1 MSTNCCHHQATQST
15 SFQQVCASEIKINFE
30 TLTGFTCS
38 AVYDT
43 ATSTTLPPV
52 SSPSPV
58 DGGTPTPIVQEC
70 TTISVLPQVP
80 PSADATALPISTP
93 PDVVK
98 VPISLPIIIV
108 SEDPYKKFSDIYA
121 APNALLPSRTDIGD
135 YGFTSPR
142 TGFGVVAPM
151 KRRAPALA
159 STTSFF
165 NNAPASASPRRLR
178 HAPVLDYHR
187 GRRARPLPFPSRSQ
201 PTPASTPCHPRIWTT
216 TTILRL
222 ILLTT
227 RIDVATT
234 PTVFS
239 SPFRTTSSA
248 FRTTRASA
256 TFIVVRM
263 PF

>member
-1 MSTNCCHHQATQST
+1 MLSCVRYGDINYFAACFLTVTGRRGSAYAYSSRVYDDIST
-15 SFQQVCASEIKINFE
+15 SACASVR
-30 TLTGFTCS
+30 G
-38 AVYDT
+38 V
-43 ATSTTLPPV
+43 TT
-52 SSPSPV
+52 
-58 DGGTPTPIVQEC
+58 
-70 TTISVLPQVP
+70 
-80 PSADATALPISTP
+80 LPISTP

-108 SEDPYKKFSDIYA
+108 SEDPCKKFIDIYA

-135 YGFTSPR
+135 YVFTSPR
-142 TGFGVVAPM
+142 TGFGVVAPT

-216 TTILRL
+216 TTILRR

-239 SPFRTTSSA
+239 SPFRTTPSA

>member
-1 MSTNCCHHQATQST
+1 MLSC
-15 SFQQVCASEIKINFE
+15 
-30 TLTGFTCS
+30 L
-38 AVYDT
+38 VYGDIHYF
-43 ATSTTLPPV
+43 AAV

-80 PSADATALPISTP
+80 SAADATTLPISTP
-93 PDVVK
+93 SDVVT
-98 VPISLPIIIV
+98 VSISLPIIIV

-142 TGFGVVAPM
+142 TGFGVDG
-151 KRRAPALA
+151 RAPALA

-165 NNAPASASPRRLR
+165 NYAPASASPRRLR
-178 HAPVLDYHR
+178 HAPVLEYHR

-201 PTPASTPCHPRIWTT
+201 PTPASTPCHPQIWTR
-216 TTILRL
+216 TTILRR
-222 ILLTT
+222 ILMTT